1 MFDFRL
7 KVFHTVAQ
15 RLNFTKAAEELSIT
29 QPAVT
34 KHIHEIETYF
44 RIKLFQRNGSKIKL
58 TAAGETLLQHTE
70 RLFEIYRNIE
80 FDLGSLTQR
89 QSGTLRVGASTTI
102 AQYVLP
108 PHLAAFSKKFQD
120 IKVQLIS
127 NNTEQIENALIN
139 HKIDFGIIE
148 GYSKRAQLKYT
159 EFIKDEI
166 VLIARTNHP
175 LTKKGSIS
183 LAELQKLPLILRE
196 HGSGSLEVILL
207 TLKKAGIKPSDLTIE
222 MRLESTESIKS
233 YLMNSDCL
241 AFVSIHSIIREL
253 KNKELSIIDIK
264 NFSIDRYF
272 YFVKQQGEALALP
285 DLFSRFLLNNLK

>member
-15 RLNFTKAAEELSIT
+15 RLNFTKAAEELGIT

-34 KHIHEIETYF
+34 KHIHEVETYF
-44 RIKLFQRNGSKIKL
+44 KIKLFQRNGSKIKL
-58 TAAGETLLQHTE
+58 TTAGETLLQHTE
-70 RLFEIYRNIE
+70 RLFEVYRNIE
-80 FDLGSLTQR
+80 FDLASLTQR
-89 QSGTLRVGASTTI
+89 RSGTLRVGASTTI

-108 PHLAAFSKKFQD
+108 PHLAAFSKKFPD
-120 IKVQLIS
+120 IKVQLLS
-127 NNTEQIENALIN
+127 NNTEQVEKALID

-166 VLIARTNHP
+166 VLIARSNHP
-175 LTKKGSIS
+175 LTKKGFIS

-207 TLKKAGIKPSDLTIE
+207 ALKKAGIKPSDLTVE
-222 MRLESTESIKS
+222 MRLESTESMKS
-233 YLMNSDCL
+233 YIMNSDCL

-272 YFVKQQGEALALP
+272 YFVKQQGETHALQ
-285 DLFSRFLLNNLK
+285 DLFSRFLVNNLK

>member
-15 RLNFTKAAEELSIT
+15 RLNFTKAAEELGIT

-34 KHIHEIETYF
+34 KHIHEVETYF
-44 RIKLFQRNGSKIKL
+44 KIKLFQRNGSKIKL
-58 TAAGETLLQHTE
+58 TTAGETLLQHTE
-70 RLFEIYRNIE
+70 RLFEVYRNIE
-80 FDLGSLTQR
+80 FDLASLTQR
-89 QSGTLRVGASTTI
+89 RSGTLRVGASTTI

-108 PHLAAFSKKFQD
+108 PHLAAFSKKFPD
-120 IKVQLIS
+120 IKVQLLS
-127 NNTEQIENALIN
+127 NNTEQVEKALID

-166 VLIARTNHP
+166 VLIARSNHP
-175 LTKKGSIS
+175 LTKKGFIS
-183 LAELQKLPLILRE
+183 LVELQKLPLILRE

-207 TLKKAGIKPSDLTIE
+207 ALKKAGIKPSDLTVE
-222 MRLESTESIKS
+222 MRLESTESMKS
-233 YLMNSDCL
+233 YIMNSDCL

-272 YFVKQQGEALALP
+272 YFVKQQGETHALQ
-285 DLFSRFLLNNLK
+285 DLFSRFLVNNLK

>member
-58 TAAGETLLQHTE
+58 TTAGEMLLQHTE

-80 FDLGSLTQR
+80 FDLSSLTQR

-108 PHLAAFSKKFQD
+108 PHLAAFGKKFPD
-120 IKVQLIS
+120 IKVQLIT

-166 VLIARTNHP
+166 VLTARSNHP
-175 LTKKGSIS
+175 LTKKGAINVG
-183 LAELQKLPLILRE
+183 ELQKLPFILRE

-207 TLKKAGIKPSDLTIE
+207 ALKKVGIKPSDLTVE
-222 MRLESTESIKS
+222 MRLQSTESIKS

-264 NFSIDRYF
+264 NFSIERYF
-272 YFVKQQGEALALP
+272 YFVKQQGEALALQ